1 LLDPVGGSS
10 RLVETRGGFFV
21 WQYACSSFDST
32 MAFVLKQSD
41 GFIWPVSIE
50 LPVDGG
56 LYEAQTFD
64 VKFKR
69 MSQKWIR
76 DIAKKIESEEAA
88 DVDVAREVVIGWSG
102 ITDGAGKELPFS
114 QKALEQLLDVP
125 TMAGEL
131 VMLFFKATAGAKTK
145 N

>member
-1 LLDPVGGSS
+1 
-10 RLVETRGGFFV
+10 
-21 WQYACSSFDST
+21 
-32 MAFVLKQSD
+32 MAFILKQSD

-56 LYEAQTFD
+56 VYEVQTFD

-69 MSQKWIR
+69 MSQNWIR
-76 DIAKKIESEEAA
+76 DIAKKIDTEEVA
-88 DVDVAREVVIGWSG
+88 DVDVAREVVMGWSG
-102 ITDGAGKELPFS
+102 ITDDAGKDLPFS
-114 QKALEQLLDVP
+114 QKALEQLLNVP
-125 TMAGEL
+125 RMASEL

>member
-1 LLDPVGGSS
+1 
-10 RLVETRGGFFV
+10 
-21 WQYACSSFDST
+21 
-32 MAFVLKQSD
+32 MAFILKQSD
-41 GFIWPVSIE
+41 GFTWPVSID

-69 MSQKWIR
+69 MSRKWIS
-76 DIAKKIESEEAA
+76 DIAKKIEADEAA
-88 DVDVAREVVIGWSG
+88 DVDVAREVIMDWSG
-102 ITDGAGKELPFS
+102 ITDGAGKDLPFS
-114 QKALEQLLDVP
+114 QKALEQLLDIP